1 MTRPEDV
8 GQAQRRTAPGGGS
21 GSQRG
26 APLAGGSLG
35 SGGGSLNLIHRTN
48 SPEPVFMRV
57 PGRLP
62 RLILNPVRTALYAP
76 VRLAPHLPGGPLRW
90 VWIVRLVVNLDAPLR
105 RYLLGGVNAR
115 T

>member
-1 MTRPEDV
+1 MTAPAGR
-8 GQAQRRTAPGGGS
+8 QAERRTAGGGVA
-21 GSQRG
+21 Q
-26 APLAGGSLG
+26 P
-35 SGGGSLNLIHRTN
+35 LNLIHRTN
-48 SPEPVFMRV
+48 SPKPVFMRV

-90 VWIVRLVVNLDAPLR
+90 VWIVRPVVTLDTPLR

>member
-1 MTRPEDV
+1 MTAGRDA
-8 GQAQRRTAPGGGS
+8 QAAR
-21 GSQRG
+21 
-26 APLAGGSLG
+26 
-35 SGGGSLNLIHRTN
+35 SGGARRLLNLIHRNN
-48 SPEPVFMRV
+48 SPKPVSMRV

-62 RLILNPVRTALYAP
+62 RLILNPVRAALYAP

-105 RYLLGGVNAR
+105 RYLLGGVNAK

>member
-1 MTRPEDV
+1 MTATEDG
-8 GQAQRRTAPGGGS
+8 GQAQRRTAPGGGLP
-21 GSQRG
+21 R
-26 APLAGGSLG
+26 P
-35 SGGGSLNLIHRTN
+35 LNLIHRN
-48 SPEPVFMRV
+48 NCSNPVSMRV

-62 RLILNPVRTALYAP
+62 RLILNPVRTALYLP

-90 VWIVRLVVNLDAPLR
+90 VWIVRLVVTLDTPLR

>member
-1 MTRPEDV
+1 MTHPEDV
-8 GQAQRRTAPGGGS
+8 GQAQRRTAPWGGS
-21 GSQRG
+21 VSQRG

-35 SGGGSLNLIHRTN
+35 GSSSPLNLIHRTN

-62 RLILNPVRTALYAP
+62 RLILNPVRAALYAP

-90 VWIVRLVVNLDAPLR
+90 VWIVRLVVTLDTPLR

>member
-1 MTRPEDV
+1 MTAPEDG
-8 GQAQRRTAPGGGS
+8 GQAERRTA
-21 GSQRG
+21 
-26 APLAGGSLG
+26 
-35 SGGGSLNLIHRTN
+35 SGGAVAHPLNLIHRTN
-48 SPEPVFMRV
+48 SPEPVSMRV

-62 RLILNPVRTALYAP
+62 RLIMNPVRTALYLP
-76 VRLAPHLPGGPLRW
+76 VRMAPHLPGGPLRW

>member
-1 MTRPEDV
+1 MTRTEDV
-8 GQAQRRTAPGGGS
+8 GQAERRTA
-21 GSQRG
+21 
-26 APLAGGSLG
+26 
-35 SGGGSLNLIHRTN
+35 SGGGVAQPLNLIHRTN

-62 RLILNPVRTALYAP
+62 RLILNPVRAALYAP

-90 VWIVRLVVNLDAPLR
+90 VWIVRLVVTLDTPWR

>member
-1 MTRPEDV
+1 MTAPAG
-8 GQAQRRTAPGGGS
+8 GQAQRRTAGGGV
-21 GSQRG
+21 
-26 APLAGGSLG
+26 ALP
-35 SGGGSLNLIHRTN
+35 LNLIHRTN

-90 VWIVRLVVNLDAPLR
+90 VWIVRLVVTLDTPLR

>member
-1 MTRPEDV
+1 MTRE
-8 GQAQRRTAPGGGS
+8 
-21 GSQRG
+21 G
-26 APLAGGSLG
+26 APLCGGASRVQPDP
-35 SGGGSLNLIHRTN
+35 LNLIHRTN

-90 VWIVRLVVNLDAPLR
+90 VWIVRLVVTLDTPLR

>member
-1 MTRPEDV
+1 MTRE
-8 GQAQRRTAPGGGS
+8 
-21 GSQRG
+21 G
-26 APLAGGSLG
+26 APLCGGASRVMPDP
-35 SGGGSLNLIHRTN
+35 LNLIHRTN

-62 RLILNPVRTALYAP
+62 RLILNPVRAALYAP

-105 RYLLGGVNAR
+105 RYLLGGANAR

>member
-1 MTRPEDV
+1 MRSPEDV
-8 GQAQRRTAPGGGS
+8 GQAQRRTT
-21 GSQRG
+21 
-26 APLAGGSLG
+26 
-35 SGGGSLNLIHRTN
+35 SGGGLPVPLNLIHRN
-48 SPEPVFMRV
+48 KVPNPVSMRV

-62 RLILNPVRTALYAP
+62 RLILNPVRTALYLP

-90 VWIVRLVVNLDAPLR
+90 VWIVRLVANLDAPLR

>member
-1 MTRPEDV
+1 MTAPAG
-8 GQAQRRTAPGGGS
+8 GQAQRRTAGGG
-21 GSQRG
+21 
-26 APLAGGSLG
+26 LAQP
-35 SGGGSLNLIHRTN
+35 LNLIHRNN
-48 SPEPVFMRV
+48 SPKPVSMRV

-62 RLILNPVRTALYAP
+62 RLILNPVRTALYLP

-90 VWIVRLVVNLDAPLR
+90 VWIVRLVVTLDSPLR

>member
-35 SGGGSLNLIHRTN
+35 SGGGSLNLIHRNN
-48 SPEPVFMRV
+48 SPKPASMRV
-57 PGRLP
+57 CGRLS
-62 RLILNPVRTALYAP
+62 LENLTPVSLDSWLDFLAGPVGAL
-76 VRLAPHLPGGPLRW
+76 LLQ
-90 VWIVRLVVNLDAPLR
+90 R
-105 RYLLGGVNAR
+105 RAHAR
-115 T
+115 

>member
-1 MTRPEDV
+1 MTAPAG
-8 GQAQRRTAPGGGS
+8 GQAERRTAGGGVA
-21 GSQRG
+21 Q
-26 APLAGGSLG
+26 P
-35 SGGGSLNLIHRTN
+35 LNLIHRNN
-48 SPEPVFMRV
+48 SPKPVSMRV

-62 RLILNPVRTALYAP
+62 RLILNPVRTALYLP

-90 VWIVRLVVNLDAPLR
+90 VWIVRLVVTLDTPLR